1 MIGVIKLDFIY
12 EKNRIYV
19 KNESGLV
26 IAEVTFPDV
35 NAHTVNID
43 HTFVDDSLRG
53 QGIAEKLLEAAAST
67 LRQQNR
73 NAYPTCSYAVKWF
86 EKHPEYYDVRTNKP

>member
-1 MIGVIKLDFIY
+1 MEFIY
-12 EKNRIYV
+12 EQNRIYV

-26 IAEVTFPDV
+26 IAEVTFPDID
-35 NAHTVNID
+35 AQTVNID

-53 QGIAEKLLEAAAST
+53 QGIAGKLLEAAAST

-73 NAYPTCSYAVKWF
+73 KACLTCSYAVKWF
-86 EKHPEYYDVRTNKP
+86 EKHPEYCDLRTNKP